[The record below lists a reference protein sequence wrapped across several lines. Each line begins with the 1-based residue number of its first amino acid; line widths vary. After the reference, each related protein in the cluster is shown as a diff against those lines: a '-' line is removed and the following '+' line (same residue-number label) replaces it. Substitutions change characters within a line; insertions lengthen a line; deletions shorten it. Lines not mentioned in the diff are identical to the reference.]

1 MKTLPRMKTV
11 DILNEFEDIPHQQGP
26 QGVTI
31 NSGAKT
37 LRDQSELRRSRKVI
51 NKKDN
56 SRNSDMTDNQALVSG
71 LFIKSTWFLYTLLVF
86 VIRVVLV
93 FAEL

>member
-11 DILNEFEDIPHQQGP
+11 DILNEFEDIPHQQPP

-51 NKKDN
+51 NKKDS

-71 LFIKSTWFLYTLLVF
+71 PFIKVLGFYTLLVF
-86 VIRVVLV
+86 SIRAVLM
-93 FAEL
+93 FTQL